1 MPLRLISTTSDQ
13 SFELGDGATLI
24 VGRASGS
31 DIPLFDPTIS
41 RRHAELV
48 CDGTALRIRDLGSSN
63 GSFINGER
71 IETGDAAAGDEVTFG
86 QLLFRLEA
94 VAPAPPPPAPAPAPA
109 PPEPDTARGQSI
121 LRERPLGTST
131 GFLSAV
137 LRGSTLAEVK
147 SGPPPA
153 DPHEETEK
161 KLAIL
166 LEVAK
171 QLSRATDVDAL
182 LDSIAGLVFQILDVD
197 RVAIELLEPSGEL
210 VPRICR
216 DRKGPVAARPVPKS
230 IARRAAADKVAI
242 LSANALADERFG
254 GQSVLMQSVRSAMC
268 APLIGSE
275 DRVLG
280 ILYVDNL
287 TTTQRF
293 GDDDLDFLVAFSN
306 IAAVAI
312 ENGEMAERIRRASL
326 VRSNFE
332 RFFAPSLAARIAE
345 SPDAVRLG
353 GDKRRVAVLFSDIRG
368 FTALAEEM
376 APDDVARLLSEY
388 FTVMVDVVF
397 RHGGTLDK
405 FIGDAIMAQWGAP
418 LGADDDADRAMAA
431 ALDMM
436 SELELL
442 NVKWA
447 AEGRPAVHIGIGLNC
462 GESFAGYVGAE
473 RRLEYTVLGDAVNT
487 ASRLCAAAGPGEILL
502 TEDMR
507 AALHAPPPLRERG
520 TMELRG
526 KSMPVPVFSV
536 AP

>member
-48 CDGTALRIRDLGSSN
+48 CDGTTVKVRDLGSSN
-63 GSFINGER
+63 GSFVNGAR
-71 IETGDAAAGDEVTFG
+71 IEEGSAAAGDELGFG
-86 QLLFRLEA
+86 QLLFRLETA
-94 VAPAPPPPAPAPAPA
+94 APAPAAAAPA
-109 PPEPDTARGQSI
+109 PPPEPDTARAASI
-121 LRERPLGTST
+121 LRERPLGTGT
-131 GFLSAV
+131 GFLSVV

-147 SGPPPA
+147 AGPPPA
-153 DPHEETEK
+153 DEHEETEK

-182 LDSIAGLVFQILDVD
+182 LASIAGLVFQILDVD
-197 RVAIELLEPSGEL
+197 RVAIELVDASGAL

-216 DRKGPVAARPVPKS
+216 DRTGPVAARPVPQS
-230 IARRAAADKVAI
+230 IARRAATDKMAV

-275 DRVLG
+275 DRVRG

-293 GDDDLDFLVAFSN
+293 DDDDLDFLVAFSN

-312 ENGEMAERIRRASL
+312 ENGEMAERIRHESL

-332 RFFAPSLAARIAE
+332 RFFAPALAARIAE
-345 SPDAVRLG
+345 SPDAVRQG
-353 GDKRRVAVLFSDIRG
+353 GEKRRVAVLFADIRG

-376 APDDVARLLSEY
+376 TPDDVARLLSEY

-405 FIGDAIMAQWGAP
+405 FIGDAVMAQWGAP
-418 LGADDDADRAMAA
+418 IAASDDADRAMAA

-436 SELELL
+436 RELELL

-447 AEGRPAVHIGIGLNC
+447 AEGRPPVRIGIGLNY
-462 GESFAGYVGAE
+462 GDSFAGYVGAE

-502 TEDMR
+502 TEDLR
-507 AALHAPPPLRERG
+507 AALAAPPPLEERG
-520 TMELRG
+520 TTELRG
-526 KSMPVPVFSV
+526 KSQSVPVYSV
-536 AP
+536 VP